1 LASTFGTKAS
11 SQGINFLD
19 VTSKHDDHLTAY
31 FEEWSR
37 RFNEESDPGGMIS
50 TLEALVGHLHILD
63 AQIPGAYSAAVC
75 YPCVPSFSLFSVQPV
90 DVSLYSLVSYSRLVM
105 YSFGFQHAFQR
116 GIGANINVF
125 LAKVCAVETLYT
137 KSSHWVSHSVSIL
150 QRRSLSI

>member
-11 SQGINFLD
+11 SQDINFLD

-63 AQIPGAYSAAVC
+63 A
-75 YPCVPSFSLFSVQPV
+75 
-90 DVSLYSLVSYSRLVM
+90 
-105 YSFGFQHAFQR
+105 
-116 GIGANINVF
+116 
-125 LAKVCAVETLYT
+125 
-137 KSSHWVSHSVSIL
+137 
-150 QRRSLSI
+150 